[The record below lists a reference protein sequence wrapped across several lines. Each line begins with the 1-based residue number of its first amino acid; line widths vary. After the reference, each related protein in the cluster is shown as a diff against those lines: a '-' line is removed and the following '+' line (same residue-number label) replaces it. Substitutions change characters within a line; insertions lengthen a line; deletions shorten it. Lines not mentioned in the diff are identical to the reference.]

1 MAEIE
6 AVKDGA
12 MTRILINRVDQM
24 NSITPSMHQALQTV
38 FDDFA
43 DDDSQYVAVITGAGK
58 RAFCAGSD
66 LKSGLGKDY
75 PEGGYAGL
83 INRFDL
89 PKPVIAAVNGFALGG
104 GFEIALA
111 CDIIV
116 ASETASFG
124 LPEPKVGAVALG
136 GGLHRLPRQ
145 IGLKNAM
152 GLILSSRRVSAQEG
166 HRLGFVNEV
175 VAPENLDSAVQKWCD
190 DILAGAPLSVQA
202 SKMTVQRG
210 LDEGSLEAAL
220 AAQKDYP
227 EFVKWRSSE
236 DAHEGISAF
245 TEKRTPNWKGC

>member
-12 MTRILINRVDQM
+12 ITRILINRVDQM
-24 NSITPSMHQALQTV
+24 NSITPAMHQALQTV

-210 LDEGSLEAAL
+210 LDEWSLEAAL
-220 AAQKDYP
+220 AAQEEYP

>member
-12 MTRILINRVDQM
+12 ITRILINRVDQ
-24 NSITPSMHQALQTV
+24 T
-38 FDDFA
+38 
-43 DDDSQYVAVITGAGK
+43 VITGAGK

-152 GLILSSRRVSAQEG
+152 GLILSSRRVSAQ
-166 HRLGFVNEV
+166 
-175 VAPENLDSAVQKWCD
+175 QKWCD

-210 LDEGSLEAAL
+210 LDEGALEAAL
-220 AAQKDYP
+220 AAQEDYP

>member
-1 MAEIE
+1 MPDIE

-12 MTRILINRVDQM
+12 ITRILINRADQM
-24 NSITPSMHQALQTV
+24 NSITPAMHQSLQEV
-38 FDDFA
+38 FDEFA
-43 DDDSQYVAVITGAGK
+43 ADGSQYIAVITGAGD

-66 LKSGLGKDY
+66 LKSGLGKNY

-104 GFEIALA
+104 GFEVALA

-152 GLILSSRRVSAQEG
+152 GLILSSRRVSAKEG
-166 HRLGFVNEV
+166 FRLGFVNEV
-175 VAPENLDSAVQKWCD
+175 VPATQLNSAVQKWCD

-210 LDEGSLEAAL
+210 LEESTLEAAL
-220 AAQKDYP
+220 NTQETYP
-227 EFVKWRSSE
+227 EFAKWRSSE
-236 DAHEGISAF
+236 DAHEGIAAF
-245 TEKRTPNWKGC
+245 TEKRKPNWQGK